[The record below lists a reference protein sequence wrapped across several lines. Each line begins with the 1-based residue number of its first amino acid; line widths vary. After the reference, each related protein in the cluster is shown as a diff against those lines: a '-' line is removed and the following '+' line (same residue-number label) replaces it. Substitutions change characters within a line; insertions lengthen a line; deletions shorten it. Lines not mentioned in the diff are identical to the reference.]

1 MREVKK
7 SRKETKK
14 EIKCQIFFGRPD
26 CEKETIEGK
35 QEGETSDRQ
44 DWKSKDL
51 LLFLLLL
58 IFYWLYLH
66 GNGYPKSKY
75 NDETFY

>member
-51 LLFLLLL
+51 LLLL

-66 GNGYPKSKY
+66 GNGYPQSKY
-75 NDETFY
+75 NDETFF

>member
-26 CEKETIEGK
+26 CEKEKIEGK

-51 LLFLLLL
+51 LLL

-66 GNGYPKSKY
+66 GNGYPQSKY
-75 NDETFY
+75 NDETFF